1 MNMSRFR
8 KYITD
13 NQKFDRFDKER
24 ERKQVMLAEYQR
36 ETRKM
41 LIENQ
46 YKLKGII
53 SKVKQSLNAPE
64 IDQEHKERLLRR
76 IQQLEED
83 GDYKDILAIVEL
95 SKSDTYADFKKLMKS
110 QESELV
116 KLSPGETKGLHTMSE
131 EQLQTS
137 IKELD
142 EQLAVIEE
150 YKLEYLASTEKK
162 EDLEGTHVI
171 LNGLQRTVM
180 LNSITYYE
188 MLNRFAGGMLYNPDT
203 IKVLNDVHY
212 NVEHN
217 LPVLKEVGYR

>member
-1 MNMSRFR
+1 MSRFR

-150 YKLEYLASTEKK
+150 YKHEYLASTEKK

>member
-1 MNMSRFR
+1 MSRFR